1 MYSEEKKVN
10 IYKVI
15 GITVGAVLL
24 VSAIC
29 FAAYKFF
36 KKYFKITFDCGNCAE
51 CDNDCFS
58 IDFDPELCDDDFE
71 PACCFDEK
79 PEADTGDTAEAEA

>member
-1 MYSEEKKVN
+1 MNSEEKKVN
-10 IYKVI
+10 VYKVI

-36 KKYFKITFDCGNCAE
+36 KKYFKITFDCGNCEE
-51 CDNDCFS
+51 CEDDCFG
-58 IDFDPELCDDDFE
+58 IDFDPELCDEDFE
-71 PACCFDEK
+71 PVCTMDEDAA
-79 PEADTGDTAEAEA
+79 EDASEDAAAEA